1 MKRYYPLISS
11 VFLLAVFLV
20 IPYTGEAQKKEG
32 KGYIF
37 SNIKKIK
44 TTPVISQGATGTCWS
59 FATTSFIETELIRMG
74 KGEIDLSEMYSV
86 RNAYK
91 SKALNY
97 IRFHGKTNFSQG
109 GQAHDVLN
117 SIRKYGMIPEEIY
130 SGLNY
135 GEEKH
140 IHGELAAVLNG
151 MLEGIVKNRNR
162 KLTPVWQKAFN
173 SVLEAYLGEVPENF
187 TYKNKDY
194 TPKTFAGE
202 LGFNP
207 DDYIEFTSYT
217 HHPFFSTFPLEV
229 PDNWSSDLY
238 FNLPFDE
245 IIEIMDYALDNGYSV
260 CWDGD
265 VGERGFSHKNK
276 VAIIPEKEWRDMSEE
291 EINEIFESPNLEKKI
306 TQQMR
311 QETFDNYTTTDDH
324 LMHIVG
330 SAEDEKGTRYYLTK
344 NSWGEESNDFGG
356 FLYMSESYVRLKTI
370 AIMIHKDAIPKHIAD
385 KLGILPE

>member
-11 VFLLAVFLV
+11 VFLLTVFLV
-20 IPYTGEAQKKEG
+20 IPYTGEAQKKEE
-32 KGYIF
+32 KGYVF

-44 TTPVISQGATGTCWS
+44 TTSVKNQYATGTCWS

-74 KGEIDLSEMYSV
+74 KGEFDLSEMYPV
-86 RNAYK
+86 RNAYNA
-91 SKALNY
+91 KALNF
-97 IRFHGKTNFSQG
+97 IRFHGKANFSQG

-151 MLEGIVKNRNR
+151 MLEGVVKNRNR

-173 SVLEAYLGEVPENF
+173 SVLDAYLGEVPENF
-187 TYKNKDY
+187 TVEDKDY
-194 TPKTFAGE
+194 TPLTFTGE

-207 DDYIEFTSYT
+207 DDYIELTSYT
-217 HHPFFSTFPLEV
+217 HHPFYSSFPIEV
-229 PDNWSSDLY
+229 PDNWSSDIY
-238 FNLPFDE
+238 YNLPFDE
-245 IIEIMDYALDNGYSV
+245 IIEVMDYALDKGYSV

-265 VGERGFSHKNK
+265 VGEKGFSHKNN

-291 EINEIFESPNLEKKI
+291 ETKEIFKSPGPEKKI

-330 SAEDEKGTRYYLTK
+330 SAEDGRGTRYYLTK
-344 NSWGEESNDFGG
+344 NSGGEESNDFGG
-356 FLYMSESYVRLKTI
+356 FLCMSESYVRLKTI

-385 KLGILPE
+385 KLGI

>member
-1 MKRYYPLISS
+1 MISS
-11 VFLLAVFLV
+11 VFLLTAFLV
-20 IPYTGEAQKKEG
+20 VPYTGEAQKKKE
-32 KGYIF
+32 KGYVF

-74 KGEIDLSEMYSV
+74 KGEFDLSEMYPV
-86 RNAYK
+86 RNAYN
-91 SKALNY
+91 SKAINY
-97 IRFHGKTNFSQG
+97 IRFHDKANFSQG

-117 SIRKYGMIPEEIY
+117 SVRGYGMIPEKIY

-140 IHGELAAVLNG
+140 IHGELTAVLNG
-151 MLEGIVKNRNR
+151 MLEGVVKNRNR

-173 SVLEAYLGEVPENF
+173 SVLDAYLGEVPENF

-217 HHPFFSTFPLEV
+217 HHPFYAIFPLEV

-238 FNLPFDE
+238 LNLPFDE

-265 VGERGFSHKNK
+265 VGERGFSHKNN
-276 VAIIPEKEWRDMSEE
+276 VAIIPEKEWRDMGED
-291 EINEIFESPNLEKKI
+291 EINEIFESPNPEKKI

-385 KLGILPE
+385 KLGI

>member
-1 MKRYYPLISS
+1 MKRYYSLISS

-20 IPYTGEAQKKEG
+20 FPYTGEAQKKKE
-32 KGYIF
+32 KGYVF
-37 SNIKKIK
+37 SNVKKIK
-44 TTPVISQGATGTCWS
+44 TTSVKNQYATGTCWS

-74 KGEIDLSEMYSV
+74 KGEFDLSEMYPV
-86 RNAYK
+86 RNAYNA
-91 SKALNY
+91 KALNF
-97 IRFHGKTNFSQG
+97 IRFHSKANFSQG

-151 MLEGIVKNRNR
+151 MLEGVVRNRNR

-173 SVLEAYLGEVPENF
+173 SVLDAYLGEVPENF
-187 TYKNKDY
+187 TYNDKDY
-194 TPKTFAGE
+194 TPKTFTDE

-207 DDYIEFTSYT
+207 DDYIELTSYT
-217 HHPFFSTFPLEV
+217 HHPFYSSFPIEV
-229 PDNWSSDLY
+229 PDNWSSDIY
-238 FNLPFDE
+238 NNLPFDE
-245 IIEIMDYALDNGYSV
+245 IIEVMDYALDKGYSV

-265 VGERGFSHKNK
+265 VGERGFSHKNN

-291 EINEIFESPNLEKKI
+291 ETKEIFKSPGPEKKI

-330 SAEDEKGTRYYLTK
+330 SAEDGRGTRYYLTK
-344 NSWGEESNDFGG
+344 NSGGEESNDFGG

-385 KLGILPE
+385 KLGI

>member
-1 MKRYYPLISS
+1 LISP
-11 VFLLAVFLV
+11 VFLLAMFLV
-20 IPYTGEAQKKEG
+20 IPYTGKAQKKKE
-32 KGYIF
+32 KGYVF

-74 KGEIDLSEMYSV
+74 KGEIDLSEMYPV

-97 IRFHGKTNFSQG
+97 IRFHGKANFSQG

-140 IHGELAAVLNG
+140 IHGELVAVLNG
-151 MLEGIVKNRNR
+151 MLEGVVKNRNR

-173 SVLEAYLGEVPENF
+173 SVLDAYLGEVPENF

-194 TPKTFAGE
+194 TTKTFAGE
-202 LGFNP
+202 LEFNP

-217 HHPFFSTFPLEV
+217 HHPFYSTFTLEV
-229 PDNWSSDLY
+229 PDNWSSDIY
-238 FNLPFDE
+238 YNLPFDE
-245 IIEIMDYALDNGYSV
+245 IIEVMDYALDNGYSV

-265 VGERGFSHKNK
+265 VGERGFSQKNK

-356 FLYMSESYVRLKTI
+356 YLYMSESYVRLKTI

-385 KLGILPE
+385 KLGI